1 MATATTFNTIQRH
14 LLQMFGR
21 MSSESML
28 KEMKSVLLDFYASK
42 MQTDIDKYWD
52 ENNMGEEDINAILN
66 EHMRT
71 PYPQG
76 K

>member
-1 MATATTFNTIQRH
+1 MATATTFNTTQRH

-28 KEMKSVLLDFYASK
+28 QEMKRVLLDFYASK
-42 MQTDIDKYWD
+42 MQEGIDKYWD
-52 ENNMGEEDINAILN
+52 ENNMGEDDINAILS

-71 PYPQG
+71 PYLQG

>member
-1 MATATTFNTIQRH
+1 MATATTFNTTQRH

-28 KEMKSVLLDFYASK
+28 IEMKSVLLDFYASK
-42 MQTDIDKYWD
+42 MQAGIDKYWE
-52 ENNMGEEDINAILN
+52 ENNMGEEDIKAILN

-71 PYPQG
+71 PYPNG